1 MGGLANRQGCWR
13 QGRGGACKYDPLGN
27 RDVWKKRVYPWG
39 RLYRGDGTGLIKNQ
53 ISSRHC
59 EKIIKEKDYEKK
71 RIGDDGG
78 CACGKED
85 WPDAAAIQQK
95 NSRILL
101 RRLRVRQG
109 RRAATEKKQQQ
120 KREILRGIR
129 RNSPLPGGGS
139 QQRAELTQEALSLY
153 EAENPGVTF

>member
-1 MGGLANRQGCWR
+1 M
-13 QGRGGACKYDPLGN
+13 
-27 RDVWKKRVYPWG
+27 KKR
-39 RLYRGDGTGLIKNQ
+39 GLVMMVAVLAAKQ
-53 ISSRHC
+53 
-59 EKIIKEKDYEKK
+59 
-71 RIGDDGG
+71 
-78 CACGKED
+78 D

-109 RRAATEKKQQQ
+109 RRAASGKETTAEAGNTQGDKTELT
-120 KREILRGIR
+120 ITWW
-129 RNSPLPGGGS
+129 GS